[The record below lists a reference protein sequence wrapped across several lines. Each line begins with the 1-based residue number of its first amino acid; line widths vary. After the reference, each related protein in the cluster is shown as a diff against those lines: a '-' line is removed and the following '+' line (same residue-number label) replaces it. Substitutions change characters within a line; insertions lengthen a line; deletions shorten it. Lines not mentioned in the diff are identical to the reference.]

1 MKYIVAQSP
10 PRLAI
15 SGLIALL
22 FALIVLPGSLFAAK
36 KVLRPYHGQLELRKH
51 PYSDQLAK
59 ASAPDL
65 AVRKDAN
72 YQKLLVILVDF
83 AEELPD
89 DPLTTGNGKFQL
101 SPDPEYLYSI
111 GAPPHDRAYF
121 EANLQAMNYY
131 YKAVSAGDYDLSYDV
146 WPKDKA
152 AYSLPNTLAY
162 YNPPGANSEL
172 FVQKM
177 EEYFKAAFETADAE
191 DPEIDFSAYGHYM
204 IIHAGSDWQHD
215 YFGDTPSDLPSFFI
229 RVGDGKHAVVDEG
242 THNIYSACNVPA
254 TISQDFSVS
263 EEDGY
268 SVHSGYGAL
277 NSVLFHE
284 FGHTLGLVDLYNVY
298 SFIPMVGA
306 FDIMDSGGSGIMVDE
321 LENGDL
327 IMVEGVLPA
336 LPGAFSRAL
345 LFEDI
350 FREKGLMQDISS
362 LEPNHNSLLAASSM
376 RQEANPKPSIV
387 KIRINP
393 DEYYLLENRSVDPDG
408 DGGTAVFA
416 SEDDRVILYPT
427 GINDPGN
434 VPTYEYDYLLPSFVK
449 ANGAAVG
456 GGILAWYVNERI
468 LYQEGQILDDGS
480 LWTNFENNTINTNF
494 LNPGV
499 RVLEADGLQDIGEM
513 HSSYWTGTP
522 YEYFHARK
530 PVLDTQG
537 QFVQWSQESWRP
549 ALGSQTDPAMLDSQG
564 LGSVFYL
571 DDISDPAAL
580 MSYTIKGDFFTELY
594 SDYLGYQGIPV
605 PPVNTNYSE
614 LSLPFYGAGGIT
626 LYSHLGYQWEDL
638 MGPADLA
645 HYPFDHPLV
654 VCDVNEDSYS
664 DIVGVDANTMHFMS
678 FAQSPID
685 PNLLS
690 FPDILEQPLVH
701 DSKLYVHSANA
712 VYRVRNY
719 DIDDYYSTSDIRG
732 IVLWNDKLAVQ
743 KANALLIL
751 NNTDFSEVSDITL
764 PEEFGDYDPLA
775 WSGLEGY
782 LLFLTANSGN
792 IYSYDGQILKK
803 IFSNPE
809 PTMPS
814 QPALSQHDDDILRV
828 FFGLGNRAYV
838 LSYNGALQ
846 AGFPLYLNDVQ
857 IDPDGYARA
866 MWLNNELILHL
877 PVGQQGYIAIS
888 VDGALRPQYSLMYP
902 ISENAA
908 LAYRRDYL
916 QYAPNMNMLLWYFAL
931 DSRIYINQL
940 AVTQDP
946 ILWNGRHNG
955 GSGSISGSHLQ
966 DPDQEHVAFDA
977 YVYPSPV
984 NGGIFRL
991 RVLGTDAAVS
1001 INVYDISGS
1010 KILSMNRETN
1020 ATTEEFELDS
1030 SGLASGVYIVRVKSG
1045 KHNKTFKFAIEK

>member
-1 MKYIVAQSP
+1 
-10 PRLAI
+10 
-15 SGLIALL
+15 
-22 FALIVLPGSLFAAK
+22 
-36 KVLRPYHGQLELRKH
+36 
-51 PYSDQLAK
+51 
-59 ASAPDL
+59 
-65 AVRKDAN
+65 
-72 YQKLLVILVDF
+72 
-83 AEELPD
+83 
-89 DPLTTGNGKFQL
+89 
-101 SPDPEYLYSI
+101 
-111 GAPPHDRAYF
+111 
-121 EANLQAMNYY
+121 
-131 YKAVSAGDYDLSYDV
+131 
-146 WPKDKA
+146 
-152 AYSLPNTLAY
+152 
-162 YNPPGANSEL
+162 
-172 FVQKM
+172 
-177 EEYFKAAFETADAE
+177 
-191 DPEIDFSAYGHYM
+191 
-204 IIHAGSDWQHD
+204 
-215 YFGDTPSDLPSFFI
+215 
-229 RVGDGKHAVVDEG
+229 
-242 THNIYSACNVPA
+242 
-254 TISQDFSVS
+254 
-263 EEDGY
+263 
-268 SVHSGYGAL
+268 
-277 NSVLFHE
+277 
-284 FGHTLGLVDLYNVY
+284 
-298 SFIPMVGA
+298 
-306 FDIMDSGGSGIMVDE
+306 
-321 LENGDL
+321 
-327 IMVEGVLPA
+327 
-336 LPGAFSRAL
+336 
-345 LFEDI
+345 
-350 FREKGLMQDISS
+350 
-362 LEPNHNSLLAASSM
+362 
-376 RQEANPKPSIV
+376 
-387 KIRINP
+387 
-393 DEYYLLENRSVDPDG
+393 
-408 DGGTAVFA
+408 
-416 SEDDRVILYPT
+416 
-427 GINDPGN
+427 
-434 VPTYEYDYLLPSFVK
+434 
-449 ANGAAVG
+449 
-456 GGILAWYVNERI
+456 
-468 LYQEGQILDDGS
+468 
-480 LWTNFENNTINTNF
+480 
-494 LNPGV
+494 
-499 RVLEADGLQDIGEM
+499 
-513 HSSYWTGTP
+513 
-522 YEYFHARK
+522 
-530 PVLDTQG
+530 
-537 QFVQWSQESWRP
+537 
-549 ALGSQTDPAMLDSQG
+549 
-564 LGSVFYL
+564 
-571 DDISDPAAL
+571 
-580 MSYTIKGDFFTELY
+580 
-594 SDYLGYQGIPV
+594 
-605 PPVNTNYSE
+605 
-614 LSLPFYGAGGIT
+614 
-626 LYSHLGYQWEDL
+626 
-638 MGPADLA
+638 
-645 HYPFDHPLV
+645 
-654 VCDVNEDSYS
+654 
-664 DIVGVDANTMHFMS
+664 
-678 FAQSPID
+678 
-685 PNLLS
+685 
-690 FPDILEQPLVH
+690 
-701 DSKLYVHSANA
+701 

-984 NGGIFRL
+984 KGGIFRL
-991 RVLGTDAAVS
+991 RVLGTDTAVS